1 MNETGDMHF
10 WVSPEHAYGEEMA
23 GALNMFRFGDI
34 MQGNATAMSVN
45 FENGKITAKSK
56 TYYNKD
62 LAKLLEKYK
71 SKK

>member
-1 MNETGDMHF
+1 LKGDQNLFSDKRFASLMNETGDMHF

-45 FENGKITAKSK
+45 FENGKI
-56 TYYNKD
+56 NG
-62 LAKLLEKYK
+62 
-71 SKK
+71 